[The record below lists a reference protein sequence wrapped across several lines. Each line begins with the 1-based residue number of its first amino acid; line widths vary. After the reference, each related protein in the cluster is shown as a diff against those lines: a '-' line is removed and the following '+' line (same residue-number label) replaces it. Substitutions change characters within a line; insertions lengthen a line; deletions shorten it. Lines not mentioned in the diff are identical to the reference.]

1 MKSHI
6 SLILLSTLQC
16 NADCEYCFENKT
28 ADRLT
33 LDRLGEMIR
42 KVLDYMV
49 EKSQATLNI
58 YWQGGEA
65 MLLPPSWYEQAND
78 LIRREAEARGK
89 QVSHSLQS
97 NMLAYSSRWN
107 KIIAE
112 MFGNSVGTS
121 LDYPNLHRKLLG
133 QGPESYNEIWKR
145 RVQEARAAGIEVQVI
160 AVPNQATLEVGAERF
175 YSYFVDEL
183 GITDFQVNTPFP
195 GGDATAAK
203 KALPVAEVEKLSRF
217 YTELADVWLA
227 RGYHQG
233 VRVGPL
239 DALLQYFSHEPTTL
253 PCIWGDNCANTL
265 VSIDARGYVAQCDC
279 WVTSYPDYHY
289 GNIFECDNFG
299 DLLKNSK
306 ARQKF
311 DERPIQLIQR
321 DCLSCDYLSLC
332 HGGCPVRTYTVHG
345 TLFEKD
351 PYCGL
356 YKAMFGHM
364 ARAARELAREAASV
378 RGAEARAA
386 RIERREELF
395 HVE

>member
-1 MKSHI
+1 MRMKSHI

-28 ADRLT
+28 TDRLT

-49 EKSQATLNI
+49 EKSLATLNI

-78 LIRREAEARGK
+78 LIRGEAEARGK
-89 QVSHSLQS
+89 HVSHGLQS
-97 NMLAYSSRWN
+97 NMLSYSARWN
-107 KIIAE
+107 KVIAE

-133 QGPESYNEIWKR
+133 QTPDSYNDIWAR
-145 RVQEARAAGIEVQVI
+145 RVREARAAGIEVQVI
-160 AVPNQATLEVGAERF
+160 AVPNKATLEIGAERF
-175 YSYFVDEL
+175 YRHFVDEL

-195 GGDATAAK
+195 GGEATAAK
-203 KALPVAEVEKLSRF
+203 KELPVAEVEALSRF
-217 YTELADVWLA
+217 YSELADVWLE
-227 RGYHQG
+227 RGYRNG

-239 DALLQYFSHEPTTL
+239 DALLQHFSHQPTTL

-279 WVTSYPDYHY
+279 WVTSYPDYHF
-289 GNIFECDNFG
+289 GNIFECDSFG
-299 DLLKNSK
+299 ELLRNSP
-306 ARQKF
+306 ARRKF
-311 DERPIQLIQR
+311 NERPIQLIQR

-332 HGGCPVRTYTVHG
+332 HGGCPVRTFTVHG

-356 YKAMFGHM
+356 YKTMFGRM
-364 ARAARELAREAASV
+364 ERAARELAREAT
-378 RGAEARAA
+378 AA
-386 RIERREELF
+386 RG
-395 HVE
+395 

>member
-28 ADRLT
+28 TDRLT

-49 EKSQATLNI
+49 EKSLATLNI

-78 LIRREAEARGK
+78 LIRGEAEARGK
-89 QVSHSLQS
+89 HVSHGLQS
-97 NMLAYSSRWN
+97 NMLSYSARWN
-107 KIIAE
+107 KVIAE

-133 QGPESYNEIWKR
+133 QTPDSYNDIWAR
-145 RVQEARAAGIEVQVI
+145 RVREARAAGIEVQVI
-160 AVPNQATLEVGAERF
+160 AVPNKATLEIGAERF
-175 YSYFVDEL
+175 YRHFVDEL

-195 GGDATAAK
+195 GGEATAAK
-203 KALPVAEVEKLSRF
+203 KELPVAEVEALSRF
-217 YTELADVWLA
+217 YSELADVWLE
-227 RGYHQG
+227 RGYRNG

-239 DALLQYFSHEPTTL
+239 DALLQHFSHQPTTL

-279 WVTSYPDYHY
+279 WVTSYPDYHF
-289 GNIFECDNFG
+289 GNIFECDSFG
-299 DLLKNSK
+299 ELLRNSP
-306 ARQKF
+306 ARRKF
-311 DERPIQLIQR
+311 NERPIQLIQR

-332 HGGCPVRTYTVHG
+332 HGGCPVRTFTVHG

-356 YKAMFGHM
+356 YKTMFGRM
-364 ARAARELAREAASV
+364 ERAARELAREAT
-378 RGAEARAA
+378 AA
-386 RIERREELF
+386 RG
-395 HVE
+395 VVAA

>member
-16 NADCEYCFENKT
+16 NADCEYCFEDKT
-28 ADRLT
+28 SDRLT

-49 EKSQATLNI
+49 EKSLGSLEI

-89 QVSHSLQS
+89 TVVHSLQS

-107 KIIAE
+107 KVIAD

-133 QGPESYNEIWKR
+133 HEPDTYNQIWAR
-145 RVQEARAAGIEVQVI
+145 RVSEARAAGIEIQVI
-160 AVPNQATLEVGAERF
+160 AVPNRATLELGAERF
-175 YSYFVDEL
+175 YSHFVDEL

-195 GGDATAAK
+195 GGTGSTAK
-203 KALPVAEVEKLSRF
+203 KALPVDEVAALGRF

-227 RGYHQG
+227 RGRDCG

-239 DALLQYFSHEPTTL
+239 DALLQHFGHQPATL
-253 PCIWGDNCANTL
+253 PCIWSDNCANSL
-265 VSIDARGYVAQCDC
+265 ISIDARGYVAQCDC

-289 GNIFECDNFG
+289 GNIFECDSLAK
-299 DLLKNSK
+299 LLQTSPVRKQFN
-306 ARQKF
+306 
-311 DERPIQLIQR
+311 ERPIQLIQR
-321 DCLSCDYLSLC
+321 ECLSCDYLSLC

-345 TLFEKD
+345 SLFEKD
-351 PYCGL
+351 PYCAL
-356 YKAMFGHM
+356 YQQMFGHM
-364 ARAARELAREAASV
+364 EQAARKLARQASATPSLAA
-378 RGAEARAA
+378 
-386 RIERREELF
+386 
-395 HVE
+395 

>member
-16 NADCEYCFENKT
+16 NADCEYCFEDKT
-28 ADRLT
+28 TDRLT
-33 LDRLGEMIR
+33 HDRLVEMIR
-42 KVLDYMV
+42 KVLDYMA
-49 EKSQATLNI
+49 EKSLATLNI

-65 MLLPPSWYEQAND
+65 MLLPPSWYERAHEM
-78 LIRREAEARGK
+78 IRREAEARGK
-89 QVSHSLQS
+89 EVTHSLQS

-133 QGPESYNEIWKR
+133 QGPESYNEIWGR
-145 RVQEARAAGIEVQVI
+145 RVREARAAGIEVQVI
-160 AVPNQATLEVGAERF
+160 AVPNQATLEIGAERF
-175 YSYFVDEL
+175 YRHFVDEL

-195 GGDATAAK
+195 GGEATAAK
-203 KALPVAEVEKLSRF
+203 RELPVAEVEQLSRF
-217 YTELADVWLA
+217 YTELAEVWLK
-227 RGYHQG
+227 RGHRRG

-239 DALLQYFSHEPTTL
+239 DALLQHFSHEPTTL
-253 PCIWGDNCANTL
+253 PCIWSDNCANTL

-279 WVTSYPDYHY
+279 WVTSYPDQHF
-289 GNIFECDNFG
+289 GNIFECDSFG

-306 ARQKF
+306 ARQQF
-311 DERPIQLIQR
+311 NERPIQLIQR

-356 YKAMFGHM
+356 YKAMFGYM
-364 ARAARELAREAASV
+364 ERAARELAREAVTA
-378 RGAEARAA
+378 RGVAA
-386 RIERREELF
+386 
-395 HVE
+395 

>member
-28 ADRLT
+28 TDRLT

-49 EKSQATLNI
+49 EKSLATLNI

-89 QVSHSLQS
+89 HVSHGLQS
-97 NMLAYSSRWN
+97 KMLSYSARWN
-107 KIIAE
+107 KVISE

-133 QGPESYNEIWKR
+133 QTPDSYNDIWAR
-145 RVQEARAAGIEVQVI
+145 RVREARAAGIEVQVI
-160 AVPNQATLEVGAERF
+160 AVPNKATLEIGAERF
-175 YSYFVDEL
+175 YRHFVDEL

-195 GGDATAAK
+195 GGEATAAK
-203 KALPVAEVEKLSRF
+203 KELPVAEVEALSRF
-217 YTELADVWLA
+217 YSELADVWLE
-227 RGYHQG
+227 RGYRNG

-239 DALLQYFSHEPTTL
+239 DALLQHFSHQPTTL
-253 PCIWGDNCANTL
+253 PCIWGDNCANSL

-279 WVTSYPDYHY
+279 WVTSYPDYHF
-289 GNIFECDNFG
+289 GNIFECDSFG
-299 DLLKNSK
+299 ELLRNSP
-306 ARQKF
+306 ARRKF
-311 DERPIQLIQR
+311 NERPIQLIQR

-332 HGGCPVRTYTVHG
+332 HGGCPVRTFTVHG

-356 YKAMFGHM
+356 YKTMFGRM
-364 ARAARELAREAASV
+364 ERAARELAREAT
-378 RGAEARAA
+378 AA
-386 RIERREELF
+386 RG
-395 HVE
+395 VAAA